1 MLAVFT
7 IFFQTYRVV
16 LYLSIFE
23 GRHRCSFTVN
33 VIEQKMKKK
42 QVAKLPCAQFWKD
55 FSMDIFYFK
64 SNISWTLW
72 TSCILEELVA
82 KKLIKF

>member
-33 VIEQKMKKK
+33 VIEQKMKKNRLLNYR
-42 QVAKLPCAQFWKD
+42 VHRFGRTLVW
-55 FSMDIFYFK
+55 IYFT
-64 SNISWTLW
+64 SNQTFHGHFGLA
-72 TSCILEELVA
+72 V
-82 KKLIKF
+82 F